1 LRIAVFSPKCF
12 AAANRLEFEEGFVK
26 AYKESQYLKHALYG
40 FGVVTESDSDRTTI
54 KFDTYGEKK
63 FVTSMVVVELV
74 DGDPPK
80 AARGTRRKK
89 AAAKEVAPEAAAAT
103 KN

>member
-1 LRIAVFSPKCF
+1 
-12 AAANRLEFEEGFVK
+12 VK

-40 FGVVTESDSDRTTI
+40 YGVVTESDMERTTI
-54 KFDTYGEKK
+54 DFETHGKKK

-80 AARGTRRKK
+80 PARGTRRKK
-89 AAAKEVAPEAAAAT
+89 AAKAVVVEAVPAAA

>member
-1 LRIAVFSPKCF
+1 M
-12 AAANRLEFEEGFVK
+12 K

-40 FGVVTESDSDRTTI
+40 YGVVTESDMERTTI
-54 KFDTYGEKK
+54 DFETHGKKK

-80 AARGTRRKK
+80 PARGTRRKK
-89 AAAKEVAPEAAAAT
+89 AAAKAGVVEAVPAAA

>member
-1 LRIAVFSPKCF
+1 M
-12 AAANRLEFEEGFVK
+12 K

-54 KFDTYGEKK
+54 KFDTHGEKK

-80 AARGTRRKK
+80 AARGSRRKK
-89 AAAKEVAPEAAAAT
+89 AATAKVAAEPVAVS
-103 KN
+103 

>member
-1 LRIAVFSPKCF
+1 VLRRSEQT
-12 AAANRLEFEEGFVK
+12 RFEEGFVK

-54 KFDTYGEKK
+54 KFDTHGEKK

-89 AAAKEVAPEAAAAT
+89 ATAKELTAETASAS